1 MRQTIAC
8 TLAALLAACAA
19 EAQTTRPVPRQQPA
33 APAAARSDAPV
44 MGEAQARPGLPVVRL
59 IATGGTIAMKIDP
72 VKKAPVPAISGE
84 DLVATVP
91 EIAQVAH
98 VEVQNL
104 SNVPSSY
111 MDADRWVQLQSAV
124 AEALARP
131 EVAGVIV
138 SHGTDT
144 LEETGWFLDLTV
156 DSDKPIVLIGA
167 QRNASERDF
176 DGPRNLLNAAR
187 ICVDRAARGKGAM
200 VALNNNINAAREAV
214 KTHTSDVETFK
225 SGDLGFLGFVDY
237 DRVVWYRAPLRRQ
250 HVPVL
255 ATYGGADGVLVRAA
269 TAAGAKGLVIQALG
283 WGNVSVP
290 TFQAVKEVIAKGIPV
305 VISTR
310 VWNGRVLP
318 NYGYEGGGK
327 TLQQAGAVFADNLS
341 PQKARILLMLALQTT
356 SDPKQIQQL
365 FDR

>member
-8 TLAALLAACAA
+8 TLAALLTACAA
-19 EAQTTRPVPRQQPA
+19 EAQTSGPVPRQQPA

-44 MGEAQARPGLPVVRL
+44 MGEAQARPGLPVVML

-98 VEVQNL
+98 VEVENL
-104 SNVPSSY
+104 SNVPSDY
-111 MDADRWVQLQSAV
+111 MDPDRWVQLQRSV
-124 AEALARP
+124 AQALARP

-156 DSDKPIVLIGA
+156 DSPKPIVLIGA

-187 ICVDRAARGKGAM
+187 ICVDPG
-200 VALNNNINAAREAV
+200 
-214 KTHTSDVETFK
+214 
-225 SGDLGFLGFVDY
+225 
-237 DRVVWYRAPLRRQ
+237 
-250 HVPVL
+250 
-255 ATYGGADGVLVRAA
+255 
-269 TAAGAKGLVIQALG
+269 ALG
-283 WGNVSVP
+283 WGNMNVP
-290 TFQAVKEVIAKGIPV
+290 MFQAVKEAIAKGIPV

-310 VWNGRVLP
+310 VWTGRVLP
-318 NYGYEGGGK
+318 NYGFEGGGK
-327 TLQQAGAVFADNLS
+327 TLQQAGAVFADDLS

-356 SDPKQIQQL
+356 SDPKQLQQL